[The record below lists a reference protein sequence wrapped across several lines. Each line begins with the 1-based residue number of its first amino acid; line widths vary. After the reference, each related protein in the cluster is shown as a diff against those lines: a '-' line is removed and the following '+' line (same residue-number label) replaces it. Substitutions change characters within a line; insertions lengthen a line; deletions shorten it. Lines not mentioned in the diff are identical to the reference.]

1 MNIDNLI
8 KKMEKVFLDLGFQTE
23 YIGEKNEKYMHYNNC
38 YCKIS
43 YLESLSACV
52 IESADCLEDV
62 VRGVLEDGELYL
74 LDNSE
79 AEILSKLRQDLKNY
93 YME

>member
-23 YIGEKNEKYMHYNNC
+23 YIGEKKDKYMHYNNC
-38 YCKIS
+38 YCKIT
-43 YLESLSACV
+43 YLKSLSACV
-52 IESADCLEDV
+52 IESADCLEDA
-62 VRGVLEDGELYL
+62 VRGALEDGELYF
-74 LDNSE
+74 LDSSE
-79 AEILSKLRQDLKNY
+79 AEMLSKLHQDLKNY

>member
-8 KKMEKVFLDLGFQTE
+8 NKMEKVFLYLGFQTE

-38 YCKIS
+38 YCKIT
-43 YLESLSACV
+43 YLKSLSACV
-52 IESADCLEDV
+52 IESADCLENAV
-62 VRGVLEDGELYL
+62 LGVLEDGGLYF
-74 LDNSE
+74 LDRSE
-79 AEILSKLRQDLKNY
+79 EEILSKLRKDLQNY